1 MPEKTTALAI
11 AGATLLALA
20 APAIAGQKLG
30 EVQGI
35 RAPETI
41 YAKTCG
47 YCHGRNVGPIILG
60 RGLPAESVKYIVRH
74 GQNGMPAFRP
84 TEVKPEELEALAA
97 WVEKSAARKGSTGN
111 DRHQHGPS
119 RPSRRRDHRRGQPWS
134 WHRRQREEPRATCP
148 AHDQGGLRRRDEGLP
163 RRRRQ

>member
-1 MPEKTTALAI
+1 MPDKTTALAT
-11 AGATLLALA
+11 AGVMLLALA

-30 EVQGI
+30 ETQGI

-84 TEVKPEELEALAA
+84 TEVKPQELDALAA
-97 WVEKSAARKGSTGN
+97 WVEKSQPRKGE
-111 DRHQHGPS
+111 HG
-119 RPSRRRDHRRGQPWS
+119 Q
-134 WHRRQREEPRATCP
+134 
-148 AHDQGGLRRRDEGLP
+148 
-163 RRRRQ
+163 

>member
-1 MPEKTTALAI
+1 MPDKTIALAI
-11 AGATLLALA
+11 AGATLIALT
-20 APAIAGQKLG
+20 APALAGQKLG
-30 EVQGI
+30 EPQPT
-35 RAPETI
+35 RAPEVI

-97 WVEKSAARKGSTGN
+97 WVEKSDARKGE
-111 DRHQHGPS
+111 HG
-119 RPSRRRDHRRGQPWS
+119 Q
-134 WHRRQREEPRATCP
+134 
-148 AHDQGGLRRRDEGLP
+148 
-163 RRRRQ
+163 

>member
-1 MPEKTTALAI
+1 MPDKTSALAT
-11 AGATLLALA
+11 AGVMLLALA
-20 APAIAGQKLG
+20 APAIAAQKLG
-30 EVQGI
+30 ETQGI

-84 TEVKPEELEALAA
+84 TEVKPQELDALAA
-97 WVEKSAARKGSTGN
+97 WVEKSQPRKGE
-111 DRHQHGPS
+111 HG
-119 RPSRRRDHRRGQPWS
+119 Q
-134 WHRRQREEPRATCP
+134 
-148 AHDQGGLRRRDEGLP
+148 
-163 RRRRQ
+163 

>member
-1 MPEKTTALAI
+1 MPDKTTALAI

-20 APAIAGQKLG
+20 APAIASQKLG
-30 EVQGI
+30 ETQPI
-35 RAPETI
+35 RAPETV

-60 RGLPAESVKYIVRH
+60 RAIPAESVKYIVRH

-97 WVEKSAARKGSTGN
+97 WIEKSDARKGE
-111 DRHQHGPS
+111 HG
-119 RPSRRRDHRRGQPWS
+119 Q
-134 WHRRQREEPRATCP
+134 
-148 AHDQGGLRRRDEGLP
+148 
-163 RRRRQ
+163 